1 MTLGD
6 RLKEQRKKSGL
17 SQEKAAEIIGVS
29 RQAVTKWEAN
39 QSAPSSESLMA
50 LASLYHISLD
60 ELTENIIKGKKGPN
74 MILRSNLTWLAIA
87 FQASILSLCM
97 QVFRNTLMNN
107 ATTDKN
113 FWWISLG
120 ILLLCS
126 VWMATNLMYEK
137 DRKQRMV
144 NIRIELL
151 YCSIQ
156 VVIALLSFY
165 LDFLFWGTV
174 LIMTIVLIYI
184 FLINPKYMNR
194 AFLKKDH
201 PDNE

>member
-17 SQEKAAEIIGVS
+17 SQEKAVEIIGVS

-156 VVIALLSFY
+156 VAIALLSFY

-184 FLINPKYMNR
+184 F
-194 AFLKKDH
+194 
-201 PDNE
+201 